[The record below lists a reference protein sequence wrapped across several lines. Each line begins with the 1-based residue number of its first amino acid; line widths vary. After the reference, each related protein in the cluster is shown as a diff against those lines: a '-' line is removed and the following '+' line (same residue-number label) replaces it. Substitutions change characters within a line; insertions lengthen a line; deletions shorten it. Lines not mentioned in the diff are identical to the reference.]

1 MAIDDNTLYGLT
13 GAQVKKI
20 VNEIKETESIVTED
34 DYDWPE
40 SNPDGVA
47 LWKREGLIRVPAGVK
62 AYFCNWGYYVVPA
75 GSPESHQ
82 SCILVLP
89 TDFVDVNRPIY
100 ILLPQGTSYVSEGN
114 IKPVPGR
121 LVITRHSDGELLQEN
136 FLLGTAQLVP
146 VNSYEDSLVKG
157 AYAIPSMT
165 TISNIFK
172 NLDTPIVNDQS
183 RSWDRIPG
191 IVGMM
196 KLDVRSYDNPPT
208 VRIMVCVKKD
218 DTDPDNIIYTWI
230 QAN

>member
-47 LWKREGLIRVPAGVK
+47 LWNREGVIHVPAGVK
-62 AYFCNWGYYVVPA
+62 VYFCNWGYYIDYA
-75 GSPESHQ
+75 GSEESHQ
-82 SCILVLP
+82 SSVLVLP
-89 TDFVDVNRPIY
+89 TAGHAVDRQIY
-100 ILLPQGTSYVSEGN
+100 ILLPQGTSYVSDGN

-121 LVITRHSDGELLQEN
+121 LVITRHSDGELLQDN

-146 VNSYEDSLVKG
+146 VNSYADSLTKG
-157 AYAIPSMT
+157 TYAVPSMA

-172 NLDTPIVNDQS
+172 NLDTPNVNNVIVN
-183 RSWDRIPG
+183 WDSVPG
-191 IVGMM
+191 SVGMM
-196 KLDVRSYDNPPT
+196 KLDVRPNDNPPT
-208 VRIMVCVKKD
+208 VRIMVCVKVD
-218 DTDPDNIIYTWI
+218 DTDPDNVLYTWI